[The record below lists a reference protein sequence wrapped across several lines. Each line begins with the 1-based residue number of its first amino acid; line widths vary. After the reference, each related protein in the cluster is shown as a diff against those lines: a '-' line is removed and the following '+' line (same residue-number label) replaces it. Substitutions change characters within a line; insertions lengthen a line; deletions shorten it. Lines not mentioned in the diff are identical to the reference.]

1 MYTASCDFHIIV
13 QTKYNKYIST
23 QKNIGSCFK
32 LLVMV
37 VGLFP
42 KKKCIFF
49 YKTMDLG
56 MNSWSVGFLMKFYC
70 MALENGPN
78 FVRKIH

>member
-49 YKTMDLG
+49 YTTMDLG
-56 MNSWSVGFLMKFYC
+56 MNSGV
-70 MALENGPN
+70 
-78 FVRKIH
+78 

>member
-13 QTKYNKYIST
+13 RTKYNNYISI

-42 KKKCIFF
+42 KKKNHFFF
-49 YKTMDLG
+49 YTTMDLG
-56 MNSWSVGFLMKFYC
+56 TVGFLMKFYC